1 MIDPALIREAEA
13 LARGADLPPPPPKPK
28 KPKAP
33 KEPKPKRAYTTQG
46 RSIGD
51 ALLAALAKK
60 GLLPNQTKRTLK

>member
-1 MIDPALIREAEA
+1 MIDPALIQEAEA

-33 KEPKPKRAYTTQG
+33 KPKKTYKTQG

-51 ALLAALAKK
+51 ALLTALAKK

>member
-33 KEPKPKRAYTTQG
+33 KPKKTYKTQG

-51 ALLAALAKK
+51 ALLTALAKK
-60 GLLPNQTKRTLK
+60 GLLPNQTKRNSR

>member
-1 MIDPALIREAEA
+1 MTDPALIREAEA

-33 KEPKPKRAYTTQG
+33 KPKKTYKTQG

>member
-28 KPKAP
+28 KPKT
-33 KEPKPKRAYTTQG
+33 PKPKKAYKTQG

-51 ALLAALAKK
+51 ALLKALAKK
-60 GLLPNQTKRTLK
+60 GLLPHQAERNLK